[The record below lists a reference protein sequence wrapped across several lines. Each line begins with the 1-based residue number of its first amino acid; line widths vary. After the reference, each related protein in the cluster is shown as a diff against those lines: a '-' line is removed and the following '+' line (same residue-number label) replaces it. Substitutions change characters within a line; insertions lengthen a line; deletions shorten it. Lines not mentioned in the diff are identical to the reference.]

1 VSPAGAPGHEPVR
14 RAGSSS
20 LMTIGEVLAELQS
33 EFPDVSHSKIRFLE
47 DRGLVSPQR
56 TPSGYRKFSP
66 TDVDRLRFVL
76 SLQRDRYLP
85 LRVIGAYLA
94 AVDRGAEP
102 PVLPGGPVR
111 PPRRLDGLGGPAA
124 PGPVEE
130 EAPAPAPDSPPGRA
144 SRADLVAA
152 AGGDAGLVEALEDH
166 GLLARSDGGSY
177 SADAADVVRSAR
189 DLAAHG
195 IEPRHLR
202 VLRTAA
208 EREAALVEQVV
219 SPLRRQQRAGSGAR
233 AEEVGREI
241 ASTLLR
247 LHASVLRTALEG
259 PGA

>member
-1 VSPAGAPGHEPVR
+1 MNPAGALGHEPAR
-14 RAGSSS
+14 RPGSSS
-20 LMTIGEVLAELQS
+20 LLTIGEVLAELQT

-66 TDVDRLRFVL
+66 ADVDRLRFVL

-130 EAPAPAPDSPPGRA
+130 APEPVADSPSGRA
-144 SRADLVAA
+144 TRADLVAA
-152 AGGDAGLVEALEDH
+152 AGGDTALVEALEDH
-166 GLLARSDGGSY
+166 GLLARSDDGY
-177 SADAADVVRSAR
+177 SAEAADVVRSAR

-219 SPLRRQQRAGSGAR
+219 SPLRRQQRPGSAAR

-259 PGA
+259 PGV